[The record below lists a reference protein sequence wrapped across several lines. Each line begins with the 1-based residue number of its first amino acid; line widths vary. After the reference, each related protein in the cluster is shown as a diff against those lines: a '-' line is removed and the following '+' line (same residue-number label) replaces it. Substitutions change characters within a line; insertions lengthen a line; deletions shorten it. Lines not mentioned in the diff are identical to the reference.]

1 MLFIRCDL
9 IICVNGKTE
18 KIASGLV
25 QPFLDHLKTAQDQL
39 AKGGYSIILEPGID
53 AAWFTKGT
61 FERFTLFSNASPQLF
76 LYVIYYRCSGGST
89 EFFSFLSHLLPN
101 DHFVIEG
108 LNFLSLAVLLH
119 N

>member
-39 AKGGYSIILEPGID
+39 AKGGYSIILKPGID

-61 FERFTLFSNASPQLF
+61 FERFTRFSIASPQLF
-76 LYVIYYRCSGGST
+76 L
-89 EFFSFLSHLLPN
+89 
-101 DHFVIEG
+101 
-108 LNFLSLAVLLH
+108 
-119 N
+119 